1 MRWLSRDD
9 IFVRSA
15 PGFIEPCLPT
25 PSRRVPIG
33 PGWVYEIK
41 HDGYRLMVRKAG
53 ERVRIYTRRGVD
65 WTKRF
70 PRVVSSVRK
79 LRAQSVLLDGEGV
92 ICDDNGLAVFDK
104 LHSKLNDE
112 SVMLYAFDMLELDG
126 EDCRR
131 ERLDDRKS
139 RLRKLL
145 GKRSD
150 GILYNDHM
158 ESDGQL
164 VFEHA
169 CQFGCEGIVAKRADS
184 LYRSG
189 RSKSW
194 LKIKNP
200 KSPAMLRVEEG
211 TF

>member
-1 MRWLSRDD
+1 M
-9 IFVRSA
+9 
-15 PGFIEPCLPT
+15 
-25 PSRRVPIG
+25 
-33 PGWVYEIK
+33 
-41 HDGYRLMVRKAG
+41 
-53 ERVRIYTRRGVD
+53 
-65 WTKRF
+65 
-70 PRVVSSVRK
+70 
-79 LRAQSVLLDGEGV
+79 
-92 ICDDNGLAVFDK
+92 N
-104 LHSKLNDE
+104 
-112 SVMLYAFDMLELDG
+112 
-126 EDCRR
+126 
-131 ERLDDRKS
+131 RKS

-211 TF
+211 TFAVRYLALGDEGSDRCVTYHSSNILSEDDQATHRNR

>member
-1 MRWLSRDD
+1 MAFSRRL
-9 IFVRSA
+9 RSA
-15 PGFIEPCLPT
+15 
-25 PSRRVPIG
+25 
-33 PGWVYEIK
+33 
-41 HDGYRLMVRKAG
+41 H
-53 ERVRIYTRRGVD
+53 
-65 WTKRF
+65 
-70 PRVVSSVRK
+70 
-79 LRAQSVLLDGEGV
+79 GEGV
-92 ICDDNGLAVFDK
+92 ICDNNGLAIFGK

-112 SVMLYAFDMLELDG
+112 SVMLYAFDILELDG
-126 EDCRR
+126 EDCRTV
-131 ERLDDRKS
+131 RLDERKS

-145 GKRSD
+145 RKKSD

-158 ESDGQL
+158 ESDGEL

-211 TF
+211 TFCGAVPR